1 MKQHTERL
9 LDPKRTGHEAG
20 RLEEEL
26 KNRIVGQ
33 DEAVRQVVNTYQT
46 YLAGM
51 NSPGRPIGNL
61 LFLGPTGTGK
71 TRLVEALAES
81 LVGDA
86 KAVLRID
93 CGEFQHGH
101 EIAKLV
107 GSPPGYLGHRE
118 THPAL
123 SQTAL
128 NQYHTRTMKIS
139 FLLFDEI
146 EKAGDSLWK
155 LMLGILDKAS
165 LTLGDNSKVDFSS
178 TMVFMTS
185 NLGAADMQRALR
197 PGLGFA
203 PPQIAGRQKAG
214 QPDPEINAKLADIG
228 TAAARLAFSPEFINR
243 IDRVL
248 TFRPLGE
255 SQLRRILELELNLV
269 QQRII
274 GTGAKR
280 MFVLSPTQSAKEHL
294 LRTGTDIRYGVR
306 YLRRTIDR
314 ALVEPL
320 SNLIAS
326 GQVGAGDVIRVNYSP
341 KLERMTFS
349 TPAQAPAG
357 HAFSQPA
364 GRWSIGERQTVGT
377 DCGHSS
383 AECG

>member
-1 MKQHTERL
+1 MGQRTERL

-26 KNRIVGQ
+26 KSKVVGQ

-123 SQTAL
+123 SQSAL
-128 NQYHTRTMKIS
+128 NQYHTRTMKVS

-146 EKAGDSLWK
+146 EKASDSLWK
-155 LMLGILDKAS
+155 LLLGILDKGS

-203 PPQIAGRQKAG
+203 PPQIPGRHKTG
-214 QPDPEINAKLADIG
+214 QAEPEMNGRLSDIG
-228 TAAARLAFSPEFINR
+228 TAAARQVFSPEFINR

-248 TFRPLGE
+248 TFRSLGE
-255 SQLRRILELELNLV
+255 SQLRRILDLELNLV
-269 QQRII
+269 QQRILT
-274 GTGAKR
+274 TGAER
-280 MFVLSPTQSAKEHL
+280 MFVLSPTQSAKDHL

-341 KLERMTFS
+341 KFERMTFS
-349 TPAQAPAG
+349 TTAQAPG
-357 HAFSQPA
+357 VRAFSQPA
-364 GRWSIGERQTVGT
+364 GYPSAPQAADSAASIVEGT
-377 DCGHSS
+377 
-383 AECG
+383 AA

>member
-1 MKQHTERL
+1 MRL
-9 LDPKRTGHEAG
+9 LDPTRSGREAE
-20 RLEEEL
+20 RLEEQL
-26 KNRIVGQ
+26 KSRVVGQ
-33 DEAVRQVVNTYQT
+33 DEAVRQVVSTYQT
-46 YLAGM
+46 YLSGM

-86 KAVLRID
+86 RAVLRID
-93 CGEFQHGH
+93 CAEFQHGH

-123 SQTAL
+123 SQSVL
-128 NQYHTRTMKIS
+128 NQYHTDNVKIS

-146 EKAGDSLWK
+146 EKASDSLWK

-165 LTLGDNSKVDFSS
+165 LTLGDNSRVDFSS
-178 TMVFMTS
+178 TIVFMTS
-185 NLGAADMQRALR
+185 NLGAREMQRALR

-203 PPQIAGRQKAG
+203 PPEIGGRHRTGLAEQ
-214 QPDPEINAKLADIG
+214 DMNAKLADIG
-228 TAAARLAFSPEFINR
+228 TAAARQAFSPEFINR

-255 SQLRRILELELNLV
+255 PQLRSILELELHLV
-269 QQRII
+269 QQRIM
-274 GTGAKR
+274 GTGAER
-280 MFVLSPTQSAKEHL
+280 MFVLSPTQSAKDHL
-294 LRTGTDIRYGVR
+294 LSTGTDISYGVR

-326 GQVGAGDVIRVNYSP
+326 GQVSAGDVIRVNYSP
-341 KLERMTFS
+341 KLERMTF
-349 TPAQAPAG
+349 TAAAQATDMAD
-357 HAFSQPA
+357 
-364 GRWSIGERQTVGT
+364 GT
-377 DCGHSS
+377 
-383 AECG
+383 AA

>member
-1 MKQHTERL
+1 MRI
-9 LDPKRTGHEAG
+9 LDPMRTGHDAE

-26 KNRIVGQ
+26 KSRVVGQ

-46 YLAGM
+46 YLSGM

-81 LVGDA
+81 LVGDP

-93 CGEFQHGH
+93 CAEFQHGH

-118 THPAL
+118 THAAL
-123 SQTAL
+123 SQSVL
-128 NQYHTRTMKIS
+128 NQYHTPTMKIS

-146 EKAGDSLWK
+146 EKASDSLWK
-155 LMLGILDKAS
+155 LMLGILDKAA

-185 NLGAADMQRALR
+185 NLGARDMQRAMR

-203 PPQIAGRQKAG
+203 PPIGGRHMTGLAEQ
-214 QPDPEINAKLADIG
+214 DMNAKLADIG
-228 TAAARLAFSPEFINR
+228 TAAARQAFSPEFINR

-255 SQLRRILELELNLV
+255 SQLRRILELELHLV
-269 QQRII
+269 QQRIL
-274 GTGAKR
+274 GTGAER
-280 MFVLSPTQSAKEHL
+280 MFVLAPTQSAKDHL
-294 LRTGTDIRYGVR
+294 LQTGTDISYGVR

-320 SNLIAS
+320 ANLIAS
-326 GQVGAGDVIRVNYSP
+326 GQVSAGDVISVNYSP
-341 KLERMTFS
+341 KLDRMTFS
-349 TPAQAPAG
+349 AAIQA
-357 HAFSQPA
+357 
-364 GRWSIGERQTVGT
+364 T
-377 DCGHSS
+377 DF
-383 AECG
+383 ADVTAA

>member
-1 MKQHTERL
+1 MRL
-9 LDPKRTGHEAG
+9 LDPMRTGHDAE

-26 KNRIVGQ
+26 KSRVVGQ
-33 DEAVRQVVNTYQT
+33 DEAVRHVVNTYQT

-93 CGEFQHGH
+93 CAEFQHGH

-123 SQTAL
+123 SQSVL
-128 NQYHTRTMKIS
+128 NQYHTGNVKIS

-146 EKAGDSLWK
+146 EKASDSLWK

-165 LTLGDNSKVDFSS
+165 LTLGDNSRVDFSS

-185 NLGAADMQRALR
+185 NLGAREMQRAMR

-203 PPQIAGRQKAG
+203 PPQIGGRHRTGLAEQ
-214 QPDPEINAKLADIG
+214 DMNAKLADIG
-228 TAAARLAFSPEFINR
+228 TAAARQAFSPEFINR

-255 SQLRRILELELNLV
+255 SQLRRILDLELHLV
-269 QQRII
+269 QQRIM
-274 GTGAKR
+274 GTGTER
-280 MFVLSPTQSAKEHL
+280 MFVLAPTQSAKDHL
-294 LRTGTDIRYGVR
+294 LSTGTDMSYGVR

-341 KLERMTFS
+341 QLDRMTFS
-349 TPAQAPAG
+349 AAAQATDIAD
-357 HAFSQPA
+357 
-364 GRWSIGERQTVGT
+364 GT
-377 DCGHSS
+377 
-383 AECG
+383 AA

>member
-1 MKQHTERL
+1 M
-9 LDPKRTGHEAG
+9 RTGHDAE
-20 RLEEEL
+20 RLEDEL
-26 KNRIVGQ
+26 KSRVVGQ

-93 CGEFQHGH
+93 CAEFQHGH

-123 SQTAL
+123 SQSVL
-128 NQYHTRTMKIS
+128 NQYHTGNVKIS

-146 EKAGDSLWK
+146 EKASDSLWK

-165 LTLGDNSKVDFSS
+165 LTLGDNSRVDFSS

-185 NLGAADMQRALR
+185 NLGAKEMQRAMR

-203 PPQIAGRQKAG
+203 PP
-214 QPDPEINAKLADIG
+214 EIGGKHRTGLAEQDMNAKLADIG
-228 TAAARLAFSPEFINR
+228 TAAARQAFSPEFMNR

-255 SQLRRILELELNLV
+255 SQLRRILDLELHLV
-269 QQRII
+269 QQRIL
-274 GTGAKR
+274 GAGADR
-280 MFVLSPTQSAKEHL
+280 MFVLAPTQSAKDHL
-294 LRTGTDIRYGVR
+294 LSTGTDISYGVR

-326 GQVGAGDVIRVNYSP
+326 GQVSSGDVIRVNYSP

-349 TPAQAPAG
+349 AAAQ
-357 HAFSQPA
+357 
-364 GRWSIGERQTVGT
+364 TT
-377 DCGHSS
+377 DI
-383 AECG
+383 ADVTAA

>member
-1 MKQHTERL
+1 MAQRTERL
-9 LDPKRTGHEAG
+9 LDTRRTGHEAG

-26 KNRIVGQ
+26 KSRVVGQ

-46 YLAGM
+46 YLSGM

-123 SQTAL
+123 SQAAL
-128 NQYHTRTMKIS
+128 NQHHTPNVKIS

-146 EKAGDSLWK
+146 EKASDSLWK
-155 LMLGILDKAS
+155 LMLGILDKAA

-178 TMVFMTS
+178 TIVFMTS
-185 NLGAADMQRALR
+185 NLGAKDMQKALR

-203 PPQIAGRQKAG
+203 PPEIGG
-214 QPDPEINAKLADIG
+214 QHRTGLAAQEINAKLADIG
-228 TAAARLAFSPEFINR
+228 TAAARQAFSPEFINR
-243 IDRVL
+243 LDRVL
-248 TFRPLGE
+248 TFRPLGD
-255 SQLRRILELELNLV
+255 SQLRRILELELHLV
-269 QQRII
+269 QQRILS
-274 GTGAKR
+274 TGAER
-280 MFVLSPTQSAKEHL
+280 MFVLSPTQSAKDHL
-294 LRTGTDIRYGVR
+294 LRTGTDVSYGVR
-306 YLRRTIDR
+306 HLRRTIDR

-326 GQVGAGDVIRVNYSP
+326 GQVAAGDVIRVNYSP
-341 KLERMTFS
+341 KLDRMTFS
-349 TPAQAPAG
+349 TSAQAPA
-357 HAFSQPA
+357 ALACRQPA
-364 GRWSIGERQTVGT
+364 AMPSVPRPAALADG
-377 DCGHSS
+377 S
-383 AECG
+383 AALFA

>member
-1 MKQHTERL
+1 MGQRTERL
-9 LDPKRTGHEAG
+9 LDPRRTGHEAG

-26 KNRIVGQ
+26 KRRVVGQ
-33 DEAVRQVVNTYQT
+33 DEAVRQVVNTYQM

-128 NQYHTRTMKIS
+128 DQHHTRNVKIS

-146 EKAGDSLWK
+146 EKASDSLWK
-155 LMLGILDKAS
+155 LLLGILDKAA
-165 LTLGDNSKVDFSS
+165 LTLGDNTKVDFSS

-185 NLGAADMQRALR
+185 NLGAIEMQRALR

-203 PPQIAGRQKAG
+203 PPASGGRPRTAQAE
-214 QPDPEINAKLADIG
+214 PEINAKLSDIG
-228 TAAARLAFSPEFINR
+228 TAAARQVFSPEFINR

-248 TFRPLGE
+248 TFRSLGE
-255 SQLRRILELELNLV
+255 SQLRRILELELHLV
-269 QQRII
+269 QQRILSA
-274 GTGAKR
+274 GAER
-280 MFVLSPTQSAKEHL
+280 MFVLSAKDHL
-294 LRTGTDIRYGVR
+294 LRTGTDTRYGVR

-326 GQVGAGDVIRVNYSP
+326 GQVHAGDVIRVNYSP
-341 KLERMTFS
+341 KLDRMTFS
-349 TPAQAPAG
+349 TAAQAPGADTLG
-357 HAFSQPA
+357 HPNHRLCSQQA
-364 GRWSIGERQTVGT
+364 SGIADGT
-377 DCGHSS
+377 
-383 AECG
+383 AA